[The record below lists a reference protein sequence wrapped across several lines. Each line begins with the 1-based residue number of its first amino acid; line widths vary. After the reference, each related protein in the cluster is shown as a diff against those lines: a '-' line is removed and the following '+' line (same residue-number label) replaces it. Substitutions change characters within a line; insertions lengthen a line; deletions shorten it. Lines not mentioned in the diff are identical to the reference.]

1 MIPIAKPL
9 TDQEEIDAVS
19 AVLRSG
25 MIAQGPKVEEFESA
39 FAEYTDTEFAV
50 ALNSGTAALHTAL
63 LAHGIGKG
71 DEVIT
76 TPFSF
81 IATANTVHYTGA
93 IPVFADIEPDTYT
106 INPEQ
111 ILENI
116 TPKTK
121 ALMPVHLYGHPAEMK
136 AITEIA
142 EDHELAVIEDACQAH
157 GANYR
162 GKKVGSFG
170 TGAFS
175 FYPTKNMTTGE
186 GGMLTTDDRTVAE
199 KAEMI
204 RAHGSSRRYLHETPG
219 FNFRMT
225 DIAAAIGLVQ
235 LGKIEGFN
243 SSRQEN
249 AKKLTDGLEDIS
261 RLKTP
266 VIKAG
271 CSHVFH
277 QYTIRTE
284 KRDELAAFLKEK
296 GIGTGI
302 HYPMPIHKQPVYQK
316 SGYEEVY
323 PAAEKAACEVLS
335 LPVHPG
341 LSGDEVKQVV
351 SGVREFYGMN

>member
-1 MIPIAKPL
+1 
-9 TDQEEIDAVS
+9 
-19 AVLRSG
+19 

-204 RAHGSSRRYLHETPG
+204 RAHGSSRRYLHEVPG

-249 AKKLTDGLEDIS
+249 AKKLTDALEDIS

-351 SGVREFYGMN
+351 SGVREFYGTN

>member
-1 MIPIAKPL
+1 
-9 TDQEEIDAVS
+9 
-19 AVLRSG
+19 
-25 MIAQGPKVEEFESA
+25 
-39 FAEYTDTEFAV
+39 
-50 ALNSGTAALHTAL
+50 
-63 LAHGIGKG
+63 
-71 DEVIT
+71 
-76 TPFSF
+76 
-81 IATANTVHYTGA
+81 
-93 IPVFADIEPDTYT
+93 
-106 INPEQ
+106 
-111 ILENI
+111 
-116 TPKTK
+116 
-121 ALMPVHLYGHPAEMK
+121 MK

-204 RAHGSSRRYLHETPG
+204 RAHGSSRRYLHEVPG

-351 SGVREFYGMN
+351 SGVREFYGTN